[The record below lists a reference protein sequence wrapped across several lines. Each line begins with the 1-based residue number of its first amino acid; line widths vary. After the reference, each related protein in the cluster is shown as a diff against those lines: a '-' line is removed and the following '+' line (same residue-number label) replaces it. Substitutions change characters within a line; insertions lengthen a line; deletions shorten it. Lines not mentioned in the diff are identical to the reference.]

1 MKKIRFELQ
10 KHNLRDNRQ
19 GESVWGVVV
28 VCVCLIPVIMLTAE
42 SIPQAPCTSGFFPP
56 THRYVLT
63 EAFCRARPPSL
74 WSNPEGTGSQRKGQG
89 GAMSGKLRAIPGSV
103 TVEMTYY

>member
-1 MKKIRFELQ
+1 MF
-10 KHNLRDNRQ
+10 
-19 GESVWGVVV
+19 GGVVV